1 MNLKKICVASLDEPY
16 EEYECE
22 EFEEILLVKLGQ
34 NFFSGL
40 GMSLQHCTIH
50 VCAKKLNPTFSQ
62 TQCLDNTSSSEQI
75 LTHMGV

>member
-40 GMSLQHCTIH
+40 GMSLQHCT
-50 VCAKKLNPTFSQ
+50 CM
-62 TQCLDNTSSSEQI
+62 CLET
-75 LTHMGV
+75 